1 MRNTF
6 GKDEDCP
13 IPKKNDESEEN
24 LDLDDDNEQIENEIN
39 HNKSKNKFT
48 PNQYEEFE
56 LNSNDS
62 NNRKVIFSSDSED
75 NEDSDKTSE
84 ENEDKNIKKNNNNNS
99 KNNINKKKIIIK
111 KGESIEK
118 KEKKEKDEKDEKDE
132 KEDNKKKSKKYKKEE
147 SSDEE
152 SSNRSD
158 NEEDEKEN
166 KDKKIK
172 LRNNKVKINSKE
184 DDEFNKTISKNK
196 EIESLLLQSIKNK
209 ENATSQKIHMAEEIN
224 FKSIPDKIIKTDEY
238 GFIVTNNNDNNEQ
251 DLLQINARIEK
262 WNYMIEQKDFGKK
275 NIRKLKS
282 RTRKGVPD
290 CLRSYVWQIFAE
302 KDKYYQK
309 DIFKKLDSIQ
319 IKEDLEIVIIKDL
332 DRTFPACQFFKE
344 KYGNGQRKLYK
355 VLSNYS
361 KYNTS
366 TGYVQGMGF
375 IAAVF
380 LTYMDEESSFFMLD
394 SLMKKYGLEGF
405 YQPNFPK
412 LKSTFYILLN
422 LLKKFIPKIYEL
434 FKKEGMIPSMYASE
448 WFICLFSRNL
458 EFKTL
463 VRIFDVFLLE
473 GYKVI
478 YRFALAFLKL
488 KEDKFLEGKDGL
500 ASIMPTINDCYN
512 IDDIEK
518 LFKVA
523 FGFSLS
529 RNYINKL
536 EKEYESIKDDQENEF
551 VKQL

>member
-1 MRNTF
+1 
-6 GKDEDCP
+6 
-13 IPKKNDESEEN
+13 
-24 LDLDDDNEQIENEIN
+24 
-39 HNKSKNKFT
+39 
-48 PNQYEEFE
+48 
-56 LNSNDS
+56 
-62 NNRKVIFSSDSED
+62 
-75 NEDSDKTSE
+75 
-84 ENEDKNIKKNNNNNS
+84 
-99 KNNINKKKIIIK
+99 
-111 KGESIEK
+111 
-118 KEKKEKDEKDEKDE
+118 
-132 KEDNKKKSKKYKKEE
+132 
-147 SSDEE
+147 
-152 SSNRSD
+152 
-158 NEEDEKEN
+158 
-166 KDKKIK
+166 
-172 LRNNKVKINSKE
+172 
-184 DDEFNKTISKNK
+184 
-196 EIESLLLQSIKNK
+196 
-209 ENATSQKIHMAEEIN
+209 MAEEIN

-422 LLKKFIPKIYEL
+422 LLKKFIPKVYEC
-434 FKKEGMIPSMYASE
+434 FKTEGMIPSMYASE

-458 EFKTL
+458 EFDSL
-463 VRIFDVFLLE
+463 VRIFDVLFLE

-488 KEDKFLEGKDGL
+488 NEERFLEGKDGL
-500 ASIMPTINDCYN
+500 SSIMNVFKEIDLN
-512 IDDIEK
+512 IDIES
-518 LFKVA
+518 LFRVA

-529 RNYINKL
+529 RKYIDKL
-536 EKEYESIKDDQENEF
+536 EKEYETVKDKQDNEF
-551 VKQL
+551 VQQL